1 MISPNVIGHEVQE
14 KKIPTVLK
22 IWHQLYSKNYID
34 SGLQLNWNI
43 SKISSSLFYLWV
55 IGILVTFSFIS
66 QLKRSE
72 HVSRILI
79 FGKGLLILGK

>member
-14 KKIPTVLK
+14 KKIPTVFK
-22 IWHQLYSKNYID
+22 IWHQLYLKNYID
-34 SGLQLNWNI
+34 SEIQLNWNI
-43 SKISSSLFYLWV
+43 SKISRSLFYLWV

-66 QLKRSE
+66 QLIHSE